1 MGKSLMITKV
11 YHTHTTDD
19 GYIFD
24 VRPMPEHQSDTHG
37 APITGT
43 PVRLFV
49 IDTNEKR
56 KFATIPHEYGVFLSD
71 EGEQGYIGFY
81 DYQVEDDGNI
91 TSQAMYIHPF
101 HRNKGIAKK
110 VLFYIESICEEG
122 TISKDHLVTNPYL
135 HKIVDELNVRGK
147 GTILMRKGKNQ

>member
-1 MGKSLMITKV
+1 MITKV
-11 YHTHTTDD
+11 YFTHTTDD

-24 VRPMPEHQSDTHG
+24 ARPMPEHQSDRHG

-43 PVRLFV
+43 PIRLFF
-49 IDTNEKR
+49 IDTNEER

-71 EGEQGYIGFY
+71 EGEQGYIGFF

-91 TSQAMYIHPF
+91 TPQAMYVHPF
-101 HRNKGIAKK
+101 HRNKNVAKK

-122 TISKDHLVTNPYL
+122 TISKDQLVTSPYL
-135 HKIVDELNVRGK
+135 NNILDEIRSRGK
-147 GTILMRKGKNQ
+147 GTIITRK